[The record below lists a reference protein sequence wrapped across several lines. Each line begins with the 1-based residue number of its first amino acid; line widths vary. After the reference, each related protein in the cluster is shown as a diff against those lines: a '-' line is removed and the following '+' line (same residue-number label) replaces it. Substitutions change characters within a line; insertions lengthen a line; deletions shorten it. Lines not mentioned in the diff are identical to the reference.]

1 MIGLLLPALLA
12 MGCAAPLRE
21 SRGAAQATA
30 GAGQAVRELAPGD
43 YVEEIASSGQ
53 ARHYRVHIPPA
64 YQPSTPIP
72 LVIDLHGLNSNA
84 AQQERLSGMSRKA
97 DAAGFIVV
105 YPEGLGDPQ
114 TWHFGP
120 GAEGAADL
128 AFTRDLIVG
137 LEQRLGVDS
146 ARIYATGISNG
157 AQMANR
163 MGCEMADVVA
173 AIAPVSGGYFRA
185 QRCDPSRPVPVIA
198 FHGTADRVL
207 PYEGQ
212 GQLLL
217 PVRDWA
223 ANWAAHNGCGASPTI
238 SFQHGQVT
246 GVTWGGCRAGA
257 DVMLYTIDGG
267 GHTWPGSKMA
277 LGLGLTTQD
286 ISATDAIWEF
296 FAAHP
301 KP

>member
-1 MIGLLLPALLA
+1 M
-12 MGCAAPLRE
+12 
-21 SRGAAQATA
+21 
-30 GAGQAVRELAPGD
+30 
-43 YVEEIASSGQ
+43 
-53 ARHYRVHIPPA
+53 
-64 YQPSTPIP
+64 P
-72 LVIDLHGLNSNA
+72 LVINLHGLNSNA

-97 DAAGFIVV
+97 DAAGFIVA

-120 GAEGAADL
+120 GTEGAADL
-128 AFTRDLIVG
+128 AFAHDLIMG
-137 LEQRLGVDS
+137 LEQRLDIDS

-157 AQMANR
+157 AQMANHL
-163 MGCEMADVVA
+163 GCEMADVVA

-185 QRCDPSRPVPVIA
+185 QRCDPIRPVPVIA

-207 PYEGQ
+207 PYAGQ

-223 ANWAAHNGCGASPTI
+223 AHWAAHNGCGASPTI

-246 GVTWGGCRAGA
+246 GATWGGCHAGA
-257 DVMLYTIDGG
+257 DVVLYTIDGG
-267 GHTWPGSKMA
+267 GHTWPGSKIA
-277 LGLGLTTQD
+277 LGLGITTQD
-286 ISATDAIWEF
+286 ISATDTIWEF